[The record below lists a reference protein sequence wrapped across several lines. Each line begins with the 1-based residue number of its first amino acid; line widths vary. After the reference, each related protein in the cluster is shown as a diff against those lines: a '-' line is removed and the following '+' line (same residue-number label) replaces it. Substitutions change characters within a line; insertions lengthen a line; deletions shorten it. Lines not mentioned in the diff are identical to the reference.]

1 MTKYLFFNETNERH
15 YGWEILRGMRVAI
28 RIPLHGT
35 QCHTQ
40 LCTHNHGMAHN
51 FPYPAHNYTY
61 GQMLRH
67 DDEHLAHSQDWVEVI
82 TLNTH
87 C

>member
-1 MTKYLFFNETNERH
+1 MS
-15 YGWEILRGMRVAI
+15 G
-28 RIPLHGT
+28 IPPRSSEVSRPSLYVY
-35 QCHTQ
+35 
-40 LCTHNHGMAHN
+40 HGM
-51 FPYPAHNYTY
+51 AHNYTY
-61 GQMLRH
+61 GLILRR